1 MISEVLIPILA
12 LLANLVTYVVIIQ
25 FVLSMLV
32 AFNVVNYHN
41 QFVSAL
47 MTGLNAILDPILAPI
62 RRHLPRT
69 GGLDFSPIVLLFL
82 IQVAMIILSYIGR
95 HYG

>member
-62 RRHLPRT
+62 RRVLPRT

-82 IQVAMIILSYIGR
+82 IQVVMIILSYVGR